1 MSFELIVRD
10 EFSASHQL
18 RGYEGACEN
27 LHGHNW
33 KVEVAVRGE
42 NLNEIGILIDFK
54 VLKKALREILEEL
67 DHQHL
72 NSLPAFQEKNP
83 SSENIAQY
91 IYQRLKEKLAGQPV
105 KIVRVTVCE
114 TERSCATFL
123 P

>member
-1 MSFELIVRD
+1 LPERSD